1 MIILSISDSHEAHA
15 CVLINGKLVSAIAE
29 ERLSRIKTD
38 SGYPFLSVEKVIKE
52 AGIKK
57 NQIDLVVFA
66 GKKAG
71 LFYTLSKP
79 SALFSVDDWLLQ
91 NEKYWKPKL
100 LENKPLTYLDEFNLF
115 RNKIKNLRDNPYFDL
130 IENRRKSIG
139 NKL

>member
-1 MIILSISDSHEAHA
+1 MRAHV

-57 NQIDLVVFA
+57 SNRSSSFCR
-66 GKKAG
+66 KKAG

-115 RNKIKNLRDNPYFDL
+115 RNKIKNLGIIHIL
-130 IENRRKSIG
+130 I
-139 NKL
+139 L